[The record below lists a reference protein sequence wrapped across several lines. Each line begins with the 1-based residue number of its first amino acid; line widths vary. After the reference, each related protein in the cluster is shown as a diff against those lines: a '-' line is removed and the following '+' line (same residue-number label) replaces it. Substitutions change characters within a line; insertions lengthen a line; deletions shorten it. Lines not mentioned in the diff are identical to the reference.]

1 MTDERERNKS
11 ALKSQLNLYVAK
23 DARDQL
29 FELGNGKP
37 SVGLEKLLTFCGD
50 ALADR
55 HPGWVMK
62 LLMEDDD
69 ATGESYAY
77 MQNGTVVYKNRPVYL
92 SQIQTEV
99 WYYLKS
105 LEPPQFEKKQKILR
119 DLYVRRP
126 SLFPDWLVS
135 QMVLPDST
143 LYISY
148 AEKYVSAVAHYRSL
162 KHRTE
167 KYEEELLRL
176 EIEAFGLELALD
188 PQKEEEISKKVEKLL
203 KQARDRC
210 VFYDFEFPE
219 LLPSL
224 RNIVKKIQ
232 KELNEAEGKE
242 LEEKTKTIRVRLL
255 KDTRYTKDVL
265 DGINYENMN
274 GGR

>member
-1 MTDERERNKS
+1 MTEEVERNKS
-11 ALKSQLNLYVAK
+11 ALKSQLNLYVTK
-23 DARDQL
+23 DVRNQL
-29 FELGNGKP
+29 FELGDGKP

-50 ALADR
+50 ALTER
-55 HPGWVMK
+55 HPAWVMK
-62 LLMEDDD
+62 LLMEDDN

-77 MQNGTVVYKNRPVYL
+77 MQDGTVVYKNRPVYL
-92 SQIQTEV
+92 SQVQTEV

-105 LEPPQFEKKQKILR
+105 LEPPQFAKKQKILH

-126 SLFPDWLVS
+126 SLFPDWLVG

-148 AEKYVSAVAHYRSL
+148 AERYVTAVAHYRSL
-162 KHRTE
+162 KHQTE
-167 KYEEELLRL
+167 KYEETLLRL
-176 EIEAFGLELALD
+176 EIETLGLELALD
-188 PQKEEEISKKVEKLL
+188 PQREEEITKKVEKLL

-219 LLPSL
+219 HLPTL

-232 KELNEAEGKE
+232 EELNEAKGKE

-274 GGR
+274 GGE